1 VEAACAQAKEKQ
13 EGRCRKDQGHQEDF
27 PSLPRLNLCPSQ
39 SWHLLGCYGLL
50 LAFHFFTA
58 RLSANWANCQL
69 QKRKG
74 LYIVFYPG
82 YIANHHLRSEVS
94 MEKKTSK
101 SNNEKRNGRMIHVR
115 LPEEVHKRLR
125 IKVAEDDTTIQDWVA
140 AVVAIELERQGKRK

>member
-1 VEAACAQAKEKQ
+1 
-13 EGRCRKDQGHQEDF
+13 
-27 PSLPRLNLCPSQ
+27 
-39 SWHLLGCYGLL
+39 
-50 LAFHFFTA
+50 
-58 RLSANWANCQL
+58 
-69 QKRKG
+69 
-74 LYIVFYPG
+74 
-82 YIANHHLRSEVS
+82 